1 MDTIFM
7 NSEKSKTTEPYVL
20 ILKLPDKFKKK

>member
-1 MDTIFM
+1 MDTFM